1 MPSHPVCIYKQFGR
15 LISLVRSNTF
25 FIPTVL
31 RSLNIMPPAIESGRT
46 TPYDAAV
53 AKLSEVY
60 EAVSP
65 YAVVRRAV
73 HV

>member
-1 MPSHPVCIYKQFGR
+1 M
-15 LISLVRSNTF
+15 
-25 FIPTVL
+25 L